1 MDFFIYYLKF
11 SIDILL
17 NQPPFESAQLIP
29 FVVAKPQ
36 DITFKS
42 AQLNLGGGKSG
53 YHLSLYWS
61 LGSSL

>member
-1 MDFFIYYLKF
+1 MYFLIYYLKL

-29 FVVAKPQ
+29 FEAAKPQ

-42 AQLNLGGGKSG
+42 AQLNLGGGKFG
-53 YHLSLYWS
+53 YRLSLYRS
-61 LGSSL
+61 LVSSL